1 MILIPGLASSGQTW
15 DTTVARYRTRFACH
29 VLTVAGFAGVPPI
42 DGPLLPA
49 VRRDLAEYIRT
60 QKLDR
65 PIIVGHSL
73 GGTLALSMAI
83 EYPDLVGPLVIIDI
97 LPFLAGPNMQVKTAT
112 EAAPAIAAMEASM
125 SKMTQAQWDGSAR
138 TGASVRYM
146 VTGDAG
152 FETLKAWG
160 MATDRHALIR
170 GLAEVYGADLRD
182 DIARITV
189 PTLVLGT
196 WRGVHDQLLTNT
208 IDVPK
213 ADFLKEFAAQYAK
226 LPRLHFALHD
236 TGRHFIMWDD
246 PEWFFREVDAFL
258 DDPPA
263 RVHTRG
269 F

>member
-1 MILIPGLASSGQTW
+1 MILIPGLASSGETW
-15 DTTVARYRTRFACH
+15 DTTVARYRARFACH

-49 VRRDLAEYIRT
+49 VHRDLAEYIRA

-73 GGTLALSMAI
+73 GGTIALMLAI
-83 EYPDLVGPLVIIDI
+83 EFPDLVGPLVIVDI
-97 LPFLAGPNMQVKTAT
+97 LPFLAGPNMQVKTVA
-112 EAAPAIAAMEASM
+112 EAQPAIAAMEAYM
-125 SKMTQAQWDGSAR
+125 SKMTQEQWEASAR
-138 TGASVRYM
+138 SGANVRYM
-146 VTGDAG
+146 VTGDGG
-152 FETLKAWG
+152 FEALKAWG
-160 MATDRHALIR
+160 LATDRASLIR
-170 GLAEVYGADLRD
+170 GLAEVYGADLREN
-182 DIARITV
+182 IARIAS

-196 WRGVHDQLLTNT
+196 WKGVHDQLLANK

-246 PEWFFREVDAFL
+246 PAWFFGEIDAFL
-258 DDPPA
+258 ADPQA
-263 RVHTRG
+263 RVQSRG